1 MTRTRTLVA
10 HCRMRSEGQVGRVL
24 ECMRQLG
31 FLKNLLAEL
40 DEGIHRHN
48 RRAATHGLQPVQG
61 AKLFARIPGHNR
73 DDVTGHEAERLVAY
87 PRKEELTRELTRT
100 LEMLRAEHPDDP
112 LAHIPVTQL
121 RGAIHDYLGCRQHA
135 SKRGRFKRVSACQ
148 SIRWTALPKLSIEG
162 REVKVNGGSLGT
174 LRARLERALEVGE
187 EVDQVK
193 LVRRQLGCP
202 RVCPSR
208 FELHITVSVR
218 PPKPK
223 YVKPGPMTEAQREQR
238 RAKQREA
245 RAKARE
251 LAREEKERE
260 AKVKAEREATERGR
274 ICGADLGGR
283 HTAVDDTDRRLT
295 ARRRDRHLR
304 RAEARAISRKRRG
317 SRGWKKA
324 CAQRRKNESR
334 IVRRNHEQRM
344 RHAAVTVKEHDIVV
358 TDDADLRT
366 RLEKGGTKGQRVNR
380 SLREAAAG
388 EFREVNRSLREAA
401 AGEFREMLDY
411 QAAKRGKLSVRA
423 EPAGTTEQC
432 IACGSRETKA
442 NAASVTCNACGER
455 TPRDAA
461 GGANLALKWIAR
473 VETTGRNGPS
483 RSEAPGGNLCPRSR
497 SWSVTRRSL
506 LRRGPSAERLRPL
519 HDHLVEWAMGSWGGE
534 PPRKD
539 SNSGHVG
546 NDRNSD
552 HSDQI

>member
-10 HCRMRSEGQVGRVL
+10 HCRMRSEGQVERVL
-24 ECMRQLG
+24 ERMRHLG

-48 RRAATHGLQPVQG
+48 RRAASHGLQPVQG

-73 DDVTGHEAERLVAY
+73 DDVTGQEAERLVAY

-100 LEMLRAEHPDDP
+100 LEMLRAEHPDEP

-121 RGAIHDYLGCRQHA
+121 RGAIHDYLGCRQQE

-148 SIRWTALPKLSIEG
+148 SIRWTALPPLSIDG
-162 REVKVNGGSLGT
+162 RQVRVKAGSLGT
-174 LRARLERALEVGE
+174 IRAGLERPLEVGE

-202 RVCPSR
+202 RVFPSR

-218 PPKPK
+218 LPKPE
-223 YVKPGPMTEAQREQR
+223 YVRPGPMTEDEREHR
-238 RAKQREA
+238 RAEQREA
-245 RAKARE
+245 RTKARE
-251 LAREEKERE
+251 LAREERERQAKHRADRE
-260 AKVKAEREATERGR
+260 AAERGR
-274 ICGADLGGR
+274 ICGVDLGGR
-283 HTAVDDTDRRLT
+283 HTAVDDADRRLT
-295 ARRRDRHLR
+295 ARKRDRHVR
-304 RAEARAISRKRRG
+304 RAEARAISRKHKG
-317 SRGWKKA
+317 SRSWKKA
-324 CAQRRKNESR
+324 CARRRKNEGR
-334 IVRRNHEQRM
+334 VVRRNHEQRM
-344 RHAAVTVKEHDIVV
+344 KRAAVTVKENDIVV

-366 RLEKGGTKGQRVNR
+366 RLEKGGTKGRR
-380 SLREAAAG
+380 
-388 EFREVNRSLREAA
+388 VNRSLREAA

-411 QAAKRGKLSVRA
+411 QAVKRGKVSVRA
-423 EPAGTTEQC
+423 DPAGTTEQC

-442 NAASVTCNACGER
+442 NAAWVTCIACGEK

-473 VETTGRNGPS
+473 VETPGRNGPS
-483 RSEAPGGNLCPRSR
+483 RSGAPGGSLCPRSR
-497 SWSVTRRSL
+497 NWSVTRRSL

-519 HDHLVEWAMGSWGGE
+519 HDQLVEWAMGSWGGE
-534 PPRKD
+534 LPRKD
-539 SNSGHVG
+539 SNSDHVR
-546 NDRNSD
+546 NDRNGD

>member
-24 ECMRQLG
+24 ERMRHLG

-40 DEGIHRHN
+40 DTGIHRHN

-148 SIRWTALPKLSIEG
+148 SIRWTALPKLGIEG
-162 REVKVNGGSLGT
+162 RRVKVNGGSLGT
-174 LRARLERALEVGE
+174 LRARLERPLERGE

-208 FELHITVSVR
+208 FELHVTVSVR

-223 YVKPGPMTEAQREQR
+223 YGKPRPMTEAQREQR
-238 RAKQREA
+238 RAEQREA

-251 LAREEKERE
+251 LAREEKKRE

-274 ICGADLGGR
+274 ICGVDLGGR

-295 ARRRDRHLR
+295 ARRHDRHLR
-304 RAEARAISRKRRG
+304 RAEARAVSRKHKD

-324 CAQRRKNESR
+324 CARRRKNESR
-334 IVRRNHEQRM
+334 VVRRNHEQRM
-344 RHAAVTVKEHDIVV
+344 KCTAVTVKENDIVV
-358 TDDADLRT
+358 TDDADLRM
-366 RLEKGGTKGQRVNR
+366 RLEKGGTKGRRMNR

-388 EFREVNRSLREAA
+388 EY
-401 AGEFREMLDY
+401 REMLDY

-423 EPAGTTEQC
+423 DPAGTTEQC
-432 IACGSRETKA
+432 IACGCRETKA
-442 NAASVTCNACGER
+442 NAASVTCNACRER

-473 VETTGRNGPS
+473 VETAGRTGPS
-483 RSEAPGGNLCPRSR
+483 RSGAPGENLCPRSR
-497 SWSVTRRSL
+497 NWSVTRRSL

-519 HDHLVEWAMGSWGGE
+519 HERLVERAMGSWGGE

-539 SNSGHVG
+539 SNSDHVG
-546 NDRNSD
+546 NDRNGD
-552 HSDQI
+552 HADQI